1 MPEFFFLTSHL
12 IYAFRDDSKT
22 GSEPKCPRDREPIPQ
37 EGGVSTKLSGLKAM
51 KNRYLW
57 AYMWS
62 VEKISVAFVANA

>member
-51 KNRYLW
+51 KNRYL
-57 AYMWS
+57 
-62 VEKISVAFVANA
+62 